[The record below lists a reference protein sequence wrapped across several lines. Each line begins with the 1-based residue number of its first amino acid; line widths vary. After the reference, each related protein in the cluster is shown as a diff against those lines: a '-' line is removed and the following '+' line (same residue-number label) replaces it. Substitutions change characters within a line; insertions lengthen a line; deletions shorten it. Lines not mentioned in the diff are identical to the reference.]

1 MSQATAQ
8 VDRRVAKRDR
18 RLFGDRRSSVL
29 PNLTDHSRR
38 IAMKDR
44 RSGVEDRRVR
54 SQVTTMTQPMPIL
67 YNIT

>member
-1 MSQATAQ
+1 MSQATVP
-8 VDRRVAKRDR
+8 VDRRAAKRDR

-38 IAMKDR
+38 IAIQDR

-54 SQVTTMTQPMPIL
+54 SQVTAMTQPMPIL
-67 YNIT
+67 FGT